1 MDSNLDRFG
10 EYPIW
15 KNLAYLTAYGLAVK
29 HGFQGTEEEW
39 LASLEAGELQIKV
52 ENGKLY
58 YKTTKEEEWTEIP
71 EFSQVIEDLQTAA
84 SNAEDAADAANTL
97 VESAETAL
105 ETVQS
110 TLEES
115 QAALESLQ
123 KQDEAL
129 MQWEEYDN
137 TKSYSPPAKVVSNGS
152 SYLSIKSSTGISPP
166 DAEHWLL
173 IAAKGD
179 KGQKGEKGNPG
190 EKGETGAQGVQ
201 GPPGP
206 KGDPFSYGDFTE
218 EQLEAL
224 TGPAG
229 PQGPTGPQGIQGQP
243 GPQGPQ
249 GIPGETGATG
259 PQGPAGP
266 YFSPAMSKGGW
277 LSWQNN
283 GGLSNPDPINLMGPQ
298 GAPGQTGNP
307 GPQGK
312 PGPTGPPGPQ
322 GEKGETGA
330 TGPQGPQGVQGPIG
344 PQGQPGPQGNPG
356 ATPTIAVGT
365 VTTLDPGQDATAE
378 ITGETPNLV
387 LSLGIPQGQ
396 PGKDGTEWTE
406 QELLE
411 KNISDYYAMRRTGKV
426 YQTRFWKFAANPT
439 SAGEKLLDNAG
450 LVFEPS
456 TDTEE
461 GQDDYLNGQNP
472 MFEWVNVNYIRD
484 DDGAPR
490 PTAIEGQENYKTS
503 GAVDVGAMQMSFWYK
518 IDSSDEEYI
527 YYTVSDTPHPEL
539 GLVPWP
545 ECVKADGTVLPW
557 CIASK
562 YFSGTASDGLQR
574 SQPGLKPT
582 RNISYNSMITA
593 YQNKGPGYWGAG
605 AVRNTFQILFNAI
618 KGATKSSQTLFAGTT
633 NWSFQYSASVQRSE
647 KDTYFPVTNSQA
659 NNLVVGAYVSV
670 GYGSNNNGTVNQDR
684 GVAAMHAYAD
694 DVKILRIED
703 LDENNKAVYLDVEES
718 FDTMPVQLT
727 DELSANITMSSM
739 HWWSG
744 ATDSV
749 LGHHDGSPTSNANGK
764 FPYRVQGREYSV
776 GGYAVASDTVAWLNE
791 DGTRTVY
798 SAPRGAEHVSAND
811 SIKETYKESGTIPV
825 HSGGAAADYWVGDCV
840 VDPETGAWHPDAQ
853 GSGSTQG
860 CGDMYYAGGTSA
872 NTFREFLQGG
882 HLGSGSNAGSC
893 FLSLW
898 YWLGI
903 GFWYFL
909 AGD

>member
-1 MDSNLDRFG
+1 MILLFSDWVLSKSQGGLLGYQYDNLTRELVVQGDLPEGWTWDILVSASGKGDTWPLALGDGQASITLTDDNLSVRG
-10 EYPIW
+10 EY
-15 KNLAYLTAYGLAVK
+15 YLQLRGTNGDQVRHTNVITAYNSRSLSGAGQWPTLP
-29 HGFQGTEEEW
+29 TEWIQAEKDIK
-39 LASLEAGELQIKV
+39 EL
-52 ENGKLY
+52 
-58 YKTTKEEEWTEIP
+58 
-71 EFSQVIEDLQTAA
+71 
-84 SNAEDAADAANTL
+84 NAH
-97 VESAETAL
+97 
-105 ETVQS
+105 
-110 TLEES
+110 
-115 QAALESLQ
+115 
-123 KQDEAL
+123 
-129 MQWEEYDN
+129 
-137 TKSYSPPAKVVSNGS
+137 PPVPGSNG
-152 SYLSIKSSTGISPP
+152 Y
-166 DAEHWLL
+166 WLL
-173 IAAKGD
+173 WD
-179 KGQKGEKGNPG
+179 LSSH
-190 EKGETGAQGVQ
+190 
-201 GPPGP
+201 
-206 KGDPFSYGDFTE
+206 SYQQSD
-218 EQLEAL
+218 LPVPV
-224 TGPAG
+224 GPAG
-229 PQGPTGPQGIQGQP
+229 PPNVLEIGTVETLPADQPATASITGESPAQKLNLGIPQGKQ
-243 GPQGPQ
+243 
-249 GIPGETGATG
+249 GATG
-259 PQGPAGP
+259 NPGAPGKDGQNGVTPTLSAGNVETLEPGQPATASVTGDGPE
-266 YFSPAMSKGGW
+266 Y
-277 LSWQNN
+277 Q
-283 GGLSNPDPINLMGPQ
+283 INLGIPRGKTGAQ
-298 GAPGQTGNP
+298 GAPGQD
-307 GPQGK
+307 
-312 PGPTGPPGPQ
+312 
-322 GEKGETGA
+322 
-330 TGPQGPQGVQGPIG
+330 
-344 PQGQPGPQGNPG
+344 GQDGQDGQS
-356 ATPTIAVGT
+356 PTIAVGT

-461 GQDDYLNGQNP
+461 GHDDYLNGQNP

-574 SQPGLKPT
+574 SQPGMNPT
-582 RNISYNSMITA
+582 RNISYNSMITT

-749 LGHHDGSPTSNANGK
+749 LGHHDGSPTSNANGR

-882 HLGSGSNAGSC
+882 YLWNGSSAGSCCLHLGYWLGSGR
-893 FLSLW
+893 W
-898 YWLGI
+898 H
-903 GFWYFL
+903 FL

>member
-115 QAALESLQ
+115 QATLESLQ
-123 KQDEAL
+123 EQDEAL

-137 TKSYSPPAKVVSNGS
+137 TKSYSPPAKVVSDGS
-152 SYLSIKSSTGISPP
+152 SYLNIKSSTGISPP

-266 YFSPAMSKGGW
+266 YFSPAMSKDGW

-298 GAPGQTGNP
+298 GTPGQTGNP
-307 GPQGK
+307 GPQGV

-330 TGPQGPQGVQGPIG
+330 TGPQGPQGIQGPIG
-344 PQGQPGPQGNPG
+344 PQGEQGPQGEPG
-356 ATPTIAVGT
+356 PEG
-365 VTTLDPGQDATAE
+365 
-378 ITGETPNLV
+378 
-387 LSLGIPQGQ
+387 PQGQ
-396 PGKDGTEWTE
+396 PGKDGVQLNDNAVNATEAWSSKKIVDTLCPFFSVSGNPVTCHPVEDYPLSAVVSLEPKQAGSGDPSPDNVRPISGYDSVTVTQSKDEAQVKQITLTLPETIYGGTVDAVTGVGSKEWEAITLSSELLTTNQWTYATNGAQTSPVIYGEIPMSNNAVGDIYCTHFKRGNTLPIENLEYWSKNEYFGNRRIAIRNDEWTSLDDAKTWLDA
-406 QELLE
+406 Q
-411 KNISDYYAMRRTGKV
+411 A
-426 YQTRFWKFAANPT
+426 
-439 SAGEKLLDNAG
+439 SAGTPVQVVYKLATPEPFQATGNQPLPAVAG
-450 LVFEPS
+450 LNTVY
-456 TDTEE
+456 TD
-461 GQDDYLNGQNP
+461 G
-472 MFEWVNVNYIRD
+472 
-484 DDGAPR
+484 
-490 PTAIEGQENYKTS
+490 
-503 GAVDVGAMQMSFWYK
+503 
-518 IDSSDEEYI
+518 DS
-527 YYTVSDTPHPEL
+527 
-539 GLVPWP
+539 
-545 ECVKADGTVLPW
+545 
-557 CIASK
+557 
-562 YFSGTASDGLQR
+562 
-574 SQPGLKPT
+574 
-582 RNISYNSMITA
+582 
-593 YQNKGPGYWGAG
+593 
-605 AVRNTFQILFNAI
+605 
-618 KGATKSSQTLFAGTT
+618 
-633 NWSFQYSASVQRSE
+633 
-647 KDTYFPVTNSQA
+647 
-659 NNLVVGAYVSV
+659 
-670 GYGSNNNGTVNQDR
+670 
-684 GVAAMHAYAD
+684 
-694 DVKILRIED
+694 
-703 LDENNKAVYLDVEES
+703 LDV
-718 FDTMPVQLT
+718 T
-727 DELSANITMSSM
+727 
-739 HWWSG
+739 
-744 ATDSV
+744 
-749 LGHHDGSPTSNANGK
+749 
-764 FPYRVQGREYSV
+764 GRQDLLYTLQIMQ
-776 GGYAVASDTVAWLNE
+776 AQTQNLN
-791 DGTRTVY
+791 RFI
-798 SAPRGAEHVSAND
+798 AE
-811 SIKETYKESGTIPV
+811 
-825 HSGGAAADYWVGDCV
+825 
-840 VDPETGAWHPDAQ
+840 
-853 GSGSTQG
+853 
-860 CGDMYYAGGTSA
+860 GGT
-872 NTFREFLQGG
+872 Q
-882 HLGSGSNAGSC
+882 
-893 FLSLW
+893 
-898 YWLGI
+898 
-903 GFWYFL
+903 
-909 AGD
+909 